1 MTKRVLSQAARDLYR
16 AAYPVGP
23 TLGSTAFVAWMMVAN
38 VHTRE
43 VAARLGC
50 TELSVRSWASGR
62 RVPTIELARR
72 IETLTEIPIAA
83 WVKPR
88 PTASAPERRG
98 GGRER
103 TLVSQEPEHD

>member
-50 TELSVRSWASGR
+50 TGLSVRSWASGR
-62 RVPTIELARR
+62 RVPTMSWLGGSRR
-72 IETLTEIPIAA
+72 SRRSQS
-83 WVKPR
+83 PR
-88 PTASAPERRG
+88 G
-98 GGRER
+98 
-103 TLVSQEPEHD
+103 